1 MNMNIAII
9 GAGFTGLTAANSLI
23 LKGNTVE
30 IFEMDKTPGGLAM
43 GFKKNNWDWSLEKHY
58 HHIFKSDSSILSL
71 AKEIDTSFNFY
82 RPNTS
87 SLIDNHII
95 QLDSPE
101 KLLQFSA
108 LSVPSRLRM
117 GLVLGYLKYVVKWQ
131 DLEGFKA
138 HDWLEKQ
145 LGREPYSILWE
156 PLLKSKFGP
165 YYKDISLAWFWARIK
180 ARSTKLGYPEGG
192 FGHFA
197 DRLAEKAVSLGGKI
211 HFDCQVDR
219 IVPNGKTVT
228 VFYKGKKSDFDA
240 VIVTVSNALFAHLA
254 QSLPEDYKKKLNE
267 FKGIGALNIVL
278 ELKKEFLPK
287 DVYWLNICDPSFPFL
302 AVVEHTHFI
311 DKSHYNNSN
320 IVYIGNYL
328 PSDHE
333 LFSLSKEK
341 LLDRY
346 HPYLDKIHSGYK
358 NNLLD
363 IHLFKVPFAQP
374 IVTTSFSKKIL
385 PFNTPIPNLYLANM
399 QQVYPWDRGTNYAVE
414 MGRRIAKIIHT

>member
-1 MNMNIAII
+1 
-9 GAGFTGLTAANSLI
+9 LQ
-23 LKGNTVE
+23 
-30 IFEMDKTPGGLAM
+30 KT
-43 GFKKNNWDWSLEKHY
+43 
-58 HHIFKSDSSILSL
+58 
-71 AKEIDTSFNFY
+71 
-82 RPNTS
+82 
-87 SLIDNHII
+87 
-95 QLDSPE
+95 
-101 KLLQFSA
+101 
-108 LSVPSRLRM
+108 
-117 GLVLGYLKYVVKWQ
+117 
-131 DLEGFKA
+131 
-138 HDWLEKQ
+138 
-145 LGREPYSILWE
+145 LGRVPYGTLWE

-197 DRLAEKAVSLGGKI
+197 DRLAEKVVSLGGKI
-211 HFDCQVDR
+211 HFDCPVDR
-219 IVPNGKTVT
+219 IVPNDKTVT
-228 VFYKGKKSDFDA
+228 VYYKGKKSDFDV
-240 VIVTVSNALFAHLA
+240 VIVTVSNALFAHLTP
-254 QSLPEDYKKKLNE
+254 SLPEDYKKKLNE
-267 FKGIGALNIVL
+267 FKGIGALNIIL

-287 DVYWLNICDPSFPFL
+287 DVYWLNICDSDFPFL

-320 IVYIGNYL
+320 IVYVGNYL

-358 NNLLD
+358 NNLFD

-374 IVTTSFSKKIL
+374 IVTTNFSKKIL
-385 PFNTPIPNLYLANM
+385 PFNTPIPNLYLANI

-414 MGRRIAKIIHT
+414 MGKRIVNTVHTETE